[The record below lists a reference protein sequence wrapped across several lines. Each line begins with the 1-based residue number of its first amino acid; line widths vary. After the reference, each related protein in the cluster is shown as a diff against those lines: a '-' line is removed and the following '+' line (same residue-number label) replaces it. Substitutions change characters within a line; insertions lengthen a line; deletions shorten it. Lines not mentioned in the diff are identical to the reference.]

1 MRVLDR
7 LVLLVLLL
15 TVPFQAALGATGLLC
30 AAGVHHAQNEASAA
44 HSHGAAAMSEHN
56 HESTAS
62 GDHHDAAAQPGTHEP
77 HDAAGK
83 CKICSECCS
92 TAAPIMAARPNVF
105 PPDAPSRVS
114 SIVEPDIVSRA
125 GDGPFRPPRITPA

>member
-1 MRVLDR
+1 MFRRIV
-7 LVLLVLLL
+7 VVVLLL

-30 AAGVHHAQNEASAA
+30 AAGAHHAQHEASAP
-44 HSHGAAAMSEHN
+44 HSHGPAAVGEHN
-56 HESTAS
+56 HESSAAAN
-62 GDHHDAAAQPGTHEP
+62 HHDSVADPGVNDS

-92 TAAPIMAARPNVF
+92 TVAPITAAQPNVF

-114 SIVEPDIVSRA
+114 STVEPDIVSHA
-125 GDGPFRPPRITPA
+125 GDGPFRPPRIAAG

>member
-1 MRVLDR
+1 MFRRIVL
-7 LVLLVLLL
+7 VVLLL

-30 AAGVHHAQNEASAA
+30 AAGAHHAHADGSAP
-44 HSHGAAAMSEHN
+44 HSHGAGPVAEHD

-62 GDHHDAAAQPGTHEP
+62 DNHHDSVAQPITHEP
-77 HDAAGK
+77 HDAADK

-92 TAAPIMAARPNVF
+92 TVAPLTAARPNVF
-105 PPDAPSRVS
+105 PPDTPSRVS

-125 GDGPFRPPRITPA
+125 GDGPFRPPRITAG

>member
-1 MRVLDR
+1 MFRRVV
-7 LVLLVLLL
+7 LVVLLL
-15 TVPFQAALGATGLLC
+15 TVPFQAGLGATGLLC
-30 AAGVHHAQNEASAA
+30 AAGAHHAQHEASAP
-44 HSHGAAAMSEHN
+44 HSHGAAVVSEHD
-56 HESTAS
+56 HESIAS
-62 GDHHDAAAQPGTHEP
+62 GDHHDAAAQPGTHES

-92 TAAPIMAARPNVF
+92 TAAPITAAQPNVF

-125 GDGPFRPPRITPA
+125 GDGPFRPPRVTAT